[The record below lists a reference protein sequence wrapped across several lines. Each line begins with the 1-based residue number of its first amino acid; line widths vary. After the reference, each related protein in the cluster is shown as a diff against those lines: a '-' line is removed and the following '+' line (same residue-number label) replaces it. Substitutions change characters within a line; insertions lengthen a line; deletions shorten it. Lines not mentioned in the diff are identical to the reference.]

1 VSEPRSHNRRAWTL
15 AAAALFAVL
24 LVLPPFL
31 GSYYH
36 YIASLALINI
46 IIAMGLNLLTGNAG
60 QISLCQSSF
69 MAIGAYATTYLSAK
83 LGVSYWVALPAGGC
97 LAGLFGLLLGVPAL
111 RLQGFYLAVVTL
123 GFLEMTQLVIEQ
135 LPAITGGVRGMASPR
150 PFLYGMKLSR
160 DLHFYYVILACTV
173 VLGWFASA
181 LLASPTGRA
190 FNAIR
195 NSARAAQTFAIPL
208 ARTKLTAFVI
218 SAAYAGI
225 GGGLFAA
232 LVGFIDPV
240 EFGIGTSIRHVV
252 FIVFGGLGSIAGSVV
267 GATALTVLPELLR
280 GFKEYNDFVYGGLLL
295 LVLILLPGGL
305 VGLWPA
311 LRSRLGVGRFEKPAT
326 QRPAEGP
333 AA

>member
-1 VSEPRSHNRRAWTL
+1 VSEPHSRDRHARTL
-15 AAAALFAVL
+15 AAAALLAIL
-24 LVLPPFL
+24 LALPPFL

-97 LAGLFGLLLGVPAL
+97 LAGLFGLVLGVPAL

-135 LPAITGGVRGMASPR
+135 LPSITGGVRGMASPR
-150 PFLYGMKLSR
+150 PWLYGMKLSR
-160 DLHFYYVILACTV
+160 DLHFYYVILACAV
-173 VLGWFASA
+173 LLGWFARS

-195 NSARAAQTFAIPL
+195 NSARAAQTLAIPL
-208 ARTKLTAFVI
+208 ARTKL
-218 SAAYAGI
+218 
-225 GGGLFAA
+225 AA

-267 GATALTVLPELLR
+267 GAAVLTALPELLR

-311 LRSRLGVGRFEKPAT
+311 LRSRLGVGRFENQAT
-326 QRPAEGP
+326 QRPVEGP